1 MSSAMHVNRAVT
13 VVACVAAVWLAAA
26 ARGALAV
33 EPLYTLGG
41 HTSASIGRGGGE
53 FWAFSPNGLA
63 VDPASGDVYAVDGSN
78 NRVQEFGPEVT
89 PSFLA
94 AWGWGIN
101 SGGGEFER
109 CTEAPKC
116 TEGVEGSGPGE
127 FGGQMFGNEATG
139 VAVDPVNQ
147 DVYVTDTY
155 NDRVEYFEAGGAKYL
170 HQFNG
175 VSIDGV
181 AAAHPAPAAFA
192 GPLGVAVDGSGRVY
206 VEDRGHDVI
215 GRFSSAGEFECQ
227 ITATQPSGEPAEKDE
242 CNGAA
247 GSKPVTGASGFSL
260 SGAQDA
266 GLAVDSAGDVYVAN
280 TGDNVVD
287 EFNSSGAFVRA
298 FGEGLLSAP
307 GAVSVDLAGQV
318 FVLSG
323 EHSVYEFEAAGT
335 KIAEFNIEAS
345 SGNEAADVD
354 GLAVTASGGRVYAA
368 SHLVSFKEV
377 LVYGR
382 FAAARTEV
390 AETPIL
396 GSATLHGTV
405 IPGGLPVE
413 SCEFEWEAGELG
425 SYNSPQHVPCA
436 QTPAQI
442 GAGDGPVA
450 VSASLSGLSAYGH
463 YHYRLVVQ
471 NAAGPAYG
479 ADTALVASL
488 DAFGFQLG
496 GADALEMNVSDPNA
510 AEPGVE
516 ERWKLEVGPEQK
528 ITAANPA
535 EPDSQAGSHPFAMT
549 TRFVVNGEADGN
561 LAPALRPKDYYVNI
575 PAGFAGSVA
584 KIPRCK
590 MSELTRF
597 LGLYASDGCATA
609 SQVGV
614 VALFEANPDTGR
626 VEEQELHAVYNMVP
640 PPGAPAEIAFTA
652 ADINGGTAEPVR
664 VVLRSDGDYGLTA
677 EVPNV
682 SEEIPI
688 DGSELTL
695 WGVPANA
702 AHDSERFLPSSQER
716 DGPGNQN
723 HEPLPA
729 GTPEVP
735 FLTNPTKCGPVKDAT
750 IMADSWLHP
759 GKLAEDG
766 RPPVAGGGNW
776 VTAEAQ
782 MYSDGITDCSKLS
795 FEPQIEVEPATTVAD
810 SPLGMTVDLRVPQ
823 SENPHNLVTPALK
836 NATVTLPQG
845 VTISP
850 AAGNGLAGC
859 ELGQVHLHSESPPE
873 CPNASQIGKVEL
885 TTPLL
890 PEPLTGQIYLSSQH
904 AGNTFHMFIVIEGQG
919 VLVKLQGT
927 VEANTS
933 TGQIVSSFD
942 ENPQLPFSEMK
953 LTFYSGANAA
963 LATPQQC
970 GTFTTTSMLEPWSHD
985 EADGS
990 PTGTPNAS
998 PFSAFTIGSGC
1009 SNTFAPSF
1017 IAGVSSPVAG
1027 AYSPFELSLSREDG
1041 EQDLSGLQVK
1051 MPLGLVGKL
1060 AGVAECS
1067 QAQLTA
1073 AEQSSGNSQQTN
1085 PSCPAG
1091 SEVGSVEAGAG
1102 PGEHPFFLSGKAYLT
1117 GPYEGAP
1124 YGIAVIVPALA
1135 GPFDLG
1141 TVVVR
1146 SRIEIDPHTAQV
1158 TVTSD
1163 PFPQMLDGIQLRM
1176 RRIDVHI
1183 DRPEFTYNPT
1193 TCEPTQIT
1201 GTITATG
1208 GTQHPV
1214 SSRFQAADCGSLPFK
1229 PTFTVYTHAGHT
1241 RRNGAYLRVKVTS
1254 GLHQANIKSVY
1265 VELPKILPSRDE
1277 TLKLACAAKQ
1287 FAENPAGCPAG
1298 SRVGTAVAHTPILST
1313 PLTGPA
1319 IFVSHGGA
1327 GFPDLDVVLQ
1337 GAGVTVELEGN
1348 TNIIK
1353 GITSSNFK
1361 AVPDVPVSTF
1371 ELTLPPS
1378 EHSAL
1383 AAEGNLC
1390 YTTIR
1395 KGKRNVRQPIK
1406 LTMPTTITSHDD
1418 VQIKQNTIIHVE
1430 GCSKKNAAKKKPR

>member
-1 MSSAMHVNRAVT
+1 MSGAEHIGRAVAVA
-13 VVACVAAVWLAAA
+13 VVACVAAAVCLAVPP
-26 ARGALAV
+26 GALAV

-41 HTSASIGRGGGE
+41 HTSASIGTAGGE
-53 FWAFSPNGLA
+53 FKSSSPNGVA
-63 VDPASGDVYAVDGSN
+63 VDPANGDVYAVDGSN
-78 NRVQEFGPEVT
+78 RRVQEFGPEVT

-94 AWGWGIN
+94 AWGWGVN
-101 SGGGEFER
+101 SGGKEEFEQ
-109 CTEAPKC
+109 CTEALKC
-116 TEGVEGSGPGE
+116 DEGVEGGGPGE
-127 FGGQMFGNEATG
+127 FGEATG

-147 DVYVTDTY
+147 DVYVTDTT
-155 NDRVEYFEAGGAKYL
+155 NGRVEYFEAGGAKYL
-170 HQFNG
+170 HQFDG
-175 VSIDGV
+175 TSIDEV

-192 GPLGVAVDGSGRVY
+192 DPLGVAVDGAGRVY
-206 VEDRGHDVI
+206 VEDSGHDVMD
-215 GRFSSAGEFECQ
+215 RFSSTGEFECQ

-242 CNGAA
+242 CNGVA
-247 GSKPVTGASGFSL
+247 GSEPASGAPGLAL
-260 SGAQDA
+260 SSAQDA
-266 GLAVDSAGDVYVAN
+266 GLAVDSAGDVYIAN
-280 TGDNVVD
+280 TGDDVVD
-287 EFNSSGAFVRA
+287 EFSASGAFVRT
-298 FGEGLLSAP
+298 FGEGMVRTP
-307 GAVSVDLAGQV
+307 GAVSVDAAGQV

-323 EHSVYEFEAAGT
+323 EHSVYEFEATGT
-335 KIAEFNIEAS
+335 KIAEFTIEQS
-345 SGNEAADVD
+345 NGNKTAEVD
-354 GLAVTASGGRVYAA
+354 ALAVTASGGRVYAA
-368 SHLVSFKEV
+368 SRVIAFNEL

-390 AETPIL
+390 AETPVL
-396 GSATLHGTV
+396 GNATLHGTV

-413 SCEFEWEAGELG
+413 SCEFEWEAGEIG

-442 GAGDGPVA
+442 GAGDTPVA
-450 VSASLSGLSAYGH
+450 VSAQLTGLSAYGH

-479 ADTALVASL
+479 ADTTLFASL

-496 GADALEMNVSDPNA
+496 GADALEMDVSDPNA
-510 AEPGVE
+510 EEPGVE
-516 ERWKLEVGPEQK
+516 EQWKLEVGAEQK
-528 ITAANPA
+528 MTVANPTA
-535 EPDSQAGSHPFAMT
+535 PDSQAGSHPFAMT
-549 TRFVVNGEADGN
+549 TRLVVNSEADGN
-561 LAPALRPKDYYVNI
+561 LAPTLRPKDYYVNI
-575 PAGFAGSVA
+575 PAGFAGSVS

-614 VALFEANPDTGR
+614 VALFEANADTGR
-626 VEEQELHAVYNMVP
+626 VEKEELHAVYNMVP

-652 ADINGGTAEPVR
+652 AKINGGTAEPVTL
-664 VVLRSDGDYGLTA
+664 VVRSDGDYGVTA
-677 EVPNV
+677 EVRNV

-702 AHDSERFLPSSQER
+702 AHNSERFLPSSQER
-716 DGPGNQN
+716 GGPGNQN

-735 FLTNPTKCGPVKDAT
+735 FLTNPTRCGPVKDAT

-766 RPPVAGGGNW
+766 RPVAGSENW

-782 MYSDGITDCSKLS
+782 MYPDGITGCSKLF
-795 FEPQIEVEPATTVAD
+795 FEPQIEVMPATTVAD
-810 SPLGMTVDLRVPQ
+810 SPMGMTVDLRVPQ
-823 SENPHNLVTPALK
+823 NENPYNLATSALK

-845 VTISP
+845 VSISP
-850 AAGNGLAGC
+850 SAGNGLAGC
-859 ELGQVHLHSESPPE
+859 EPGQVHLGSETPPE
-873 CPNASQIGKVEL
+873 CPNASQVGKVEL

-919 VLVKLQGT
+919 VLVKLEGT

-942 ENPQLPFSEMK
+942 ENPQVPFSEIK

-990 PTGTPNAS
+990 PTGTPNVS

-1017 IAGVSSPVAG
+1017 TAGVSSPVAG
-1027 AYSPFELSLSREDG
+1027 AYSPFELSLSRQDG

-1073 AEQSSGNSQQTN
+1073 AEQSSGKAQQTTPN
-1085 PSCPAG
+1085 CPAA

-1102 PGEHPFFLSGKAYLT
+1102 PGEHPFFLPGKAYLT

-1163 PFPQMLDGIQLRM
+1163 PFPQMLDGIPLRM

-1193 TCEPTQIT
+1193 TCEPTQIS
-1201 GTITATG
+1201 GTITATS

-1214 SSRFQAADCGSLPFK
+1214 SSRFQAGDCGSLPFK

-1277 TLKLACAAKQ
+1277 TLKLACSAKQ

-1298 SRVGTAVAHTPILST
+1298 SHVGTAVARTPILST

-1348 TNIIK
+1348 TNIDK

-1361 AVPDVPVSTF
+1361 AVPDVPVNTF

-1378 EHSAL
+1378 AHSAL

-1395 KGKRNVRQPIK
+1395 RGKQHVRRPLK
-1406 LTMPTTITSHDD
+1406 LTMPTTITSHDGA
-1418 VQIKQNTIIHVE
+1418 QIKQNTIIHVE
-1430 GCSKKNAAKKKPR
+1430 GCSKKKVAKKKKNSGR